1 MSAVLVALILVI
13 AVALVF
19 DYINGFHDAANAIA
33 TSVSTGVLPLRT
45 AVIVAAIFNFVG
57 ALTGTAV
64 AKTIANGFADPAL
77 VTQTMMLSVLIGA
90 SIWNLL
96 TWWYG
101 IPSSSSHA
109 LIGALAGAVV
119 VAAGV
124 GAFKWATLVQKV
136 LVPLVLSPLI
146 GFVAAL
152 FLMVGILWVVRRMR
166 TRRVNAVSRRLQ
178 LLSACAMAFSHGS
191 NDAQKVMGIITMSLA
206 GYMVS
211 GKGAALPEWFAPRLH
226 GETFDVPRWVMLACA
241 TAIAVGTAAGGK
253 RIIKTMGAKI
263 IRISPLQGF
272 AAETAGA
279 ATILGAS
286 AFGVPVST
294 THCINACI
302 MGVGASKRISAVRWG
317 MAGKIVVAWVVT
329 LPASAFFAAV
339 TFLLLRA
346 FGSHH

>member
-1 MSAVLVALILVI
+1 MLELLLAVIVA
-13 AVALVF
+13 ALVF

-45 AVIVAAIFNFVG
+45 AVLVAALFNFVG

-64 AKTIANGFADPAL
+64 AKTIANGFTDPHL

-109 LIGALAGAVV
+109 LIGALGGAVV

-124 GAFKWATLVQKV
+124 NAFNWATLYKKV
-136 LVPLVLSPLI
+136 LVPLVLSPLF

-152 FLMVGILWVVRRMR
+152 ALMGAILWLVRRMR
-166 TRRVNAVSRRLQ
+166 PRIVNQASRRLQ
-178 LLSACAMAFSHGS
+178 LASACAMAFSHGS

-206 GYMVS
+206 AYMEAGS
-211 GKGAALPEWFAPRLH
+211 GPVLPRWFAPQLH
-226 GETFDVPRWVMLACA
+226 GETYDVPRWVMLACA
-241 TAIAVGTAAGGK
+241 TAIAFGTAAGGK

-317 MAGKIVVAWVVT
+317 TARKIVIAWVVT
-329 LPASAFFAAV
+329 LPASAFFAAA

-346 FGSHH
+346 LGSHH